1 MNAKSFIDTNVFVY
15 IYNPRNHVKQK
26 TAIKLI
32 EDLTLSGEGL
42 ISSQVVQE
50 FCSVMLSNK
59 TEVKMNPA
67 DLKDIL
73 EVMLYPKLLHTPS
86 LDFYKRAVDLHASS
100 QLSFYDALIVQ
111 AAIDLGCK
119 IIYSEDLQDGR
130 VFGELRVKNPFLAE
144 K

>member
-15 IYNPRNHVKQK
+15 IYDPRDHVKQK
-26 TAIKLI
+26 IAIKLV
-32 EDLTLSGEGL
+32 ENLTLSGEGL
-42 ISSQVVQE
+42 ISSQIIQE

-67 DLKDIL
+67 DLKDIV
-73 EVMLYPKLLHTPS
+73 EGILYPKLLHTPS
-86 LDFYKRAVDLHASS
+86 LDFYKRTVDLHASS

-119 IIYSEDLQDGR
+119 TLYSEDMRSDSNYGGLT
-130 VFGELRVKNPFLAE
+130 VKNPFLV
-144 K
+144 